1 MLRDSKTLKSC
12 PAVFREVYPIKG
24 FLKLPGPGN
33 ALASKPGSRVVAVQL
48 NFGTGEGHCLA
59 SSLSLLNSGE
69 HVGCLLQR
77 SSVRLFTCTRGGNL
91 ALQ

>member
-59 SSLSLLNSGE
+59 SSLSLSSIVVNTL
-69 HVGCLLQR
+69 VAFCRDLQ
-77 SSVRLFTCTRGGNL
+77 
-91 ALQ
+91 